1 MNDHQDSFPEPGDDT
16 ILEELLSHL
25 KRLEPPLETRIANRM
40 AIAAELSSL
49 RTVNQQR
56 HLTWWRRSFSIPVP
70 IAACLVVLTAFVLLS
85 RFHGS
90 QKRTPTDV
98 TAPVQSVEAAANDK
112 GEQAAIAKH
121 TSDRHAVLEYYETE
135 TYLCG
140 IGRLKSESG
149 YSIKD

>member
-1 MNDHQDSFPEPGDDT
+1 MNDHQDSFPEPGDDP
-16 ILEELLSHL
+16 ILDELLSHL
-25 KRLEPPLETRIANRM
+25 KRLEPPVETRIANRM

-56 HLTWWRRSFSIPVP
+56 HLPWWRRSVSIPAP
-70 IAACLVVLTAFVLLS
+70 LAACLVLLTAFVLLS

-90 QKRTPTDV
+90 EKRLPTEV
-98 TAPVQSVEAAANDK
+98 VAPVQPMEAAADVK
-112 GEQAAIAKH
+112 GEQAAIAKQ

-140 IGRLKSESG
+140 IGRLNSESG
-149 YSIKD
+149 YFIKE